1 MEFYTVQDL
10 WDGAGAGDIFANFF
24 ADYAPDLA
32 ADIIDEYGDKETYI
46 AKLGDYA
53 TPANA
58 QKLFG
63 IQVKHF
69 CRRYSRMPAVQEYL
83 TGAPIGGKQ
92 SKREIVRKTNT
103 EATGNETSGSE
114 TTFDP
119 IAALTSRTSNEQAT
133 TGQSTQS
140 TEGTDDTTETVT
152 ENDGRDVET
161 VTNSAYLLFEPRY
174 RIIAGFQMLVQWGG

>member
-1 MEFYTVQDL
+1 MEFYTVKDL
-10 WDGAGAGDIFANFF
+10 WDGAGTAKIFEDYF
-24 ADYAPDLA
+24 AEYAPNLA
-32 ADIIDEYGDKETYI
+32 ADIIDEYGDNETYI
-46 AKLGDYA
+46 AKLGDYT

-58 QKLFG
+58 QKLWG

-92 SKREIVRKTNT
+92 SKREINRTTNT
-103 EATGNETSGSE
+103 EATGSETSGSE

-119 IAALTSRTSNEQAT
+119 IVTLTSRTSNKQNT
-133 TGQSTQS
+133 TGQSTQN

-174 RIIAGFQMLVQWGG
+174 RIIAAFQTLIQG